1 MLRNT
6 IFLLLAFAAGV
17 AQADVLDHGAGV
29 FAQLAHQL
37 FSPHHL
43 PLVLLLVAYWGV
55 VNALVA
61 RGEEKNLIDQSARSL
76 AA

>member
-29 FAQLAHQL
+29 FTQLAHQL

-43 PLVLLLVAYWGV
+43 PLVLLLVAFGV
-55 VNALVA
+55 LSM
-61 RGEEKNLIDQSARSL
+61 RWWR
-76 AA
+76 AAKKKT

>member
-6 IFLLLAFAAGV
+6 IVLLFAFAAGV
-17 AQADVLDHGAGV
+17 AQADVLDHDAGV

-43 PLVLLLVAYWGV
+43 PLVLLLIAVGV
-55 VNALVA
+55 LSI
-61 RGEEKNLIDQSARSL
+61 RWLR
-76 AA
+76 AAKKKV

>member
-6 IFLLLAFAAGV
+6 IFLLLAFTAGV

-43 PLVLLLVAYWGV
+43 PLVLLLVAIGV
-55 VNALVA
+55 LSMRWWRAE
-61 RGEEKNLIDQSARSL
+61 RKKT
-76 AA
+76 